1 MWLQN
6 GRRLLALE
14 GRDISLTGRDIIFEG
29 NTRNTEV
36 VRYPSPKA
44 ASDQFEHNH
53 KGDWRGSDHH
63 CPGLRGL
70 VTITW
75 AASVAHN
82 QKGFFNGSNQRRNQ
96 ACSPKSIWRH

>member
-36 VRYPSPKA
+36 VRYPSSKA
-44 ASDQFEHNH
+44 ASEQF
-53 KGDWRGSDHH
+53 D
-63 CPGLRGL
+63 
-70 VTITW
+70 TIIK
-75 AASVAHN
+75 AIGEDRIVV
-82 QKGFFNGSNQRRNQ
+82 QDFEDE
-96 ACSPKSIWRH
+96 